1 MMTTKNILITGG
13 SGFVGRHMSRLLL
26 ECGHRVFSLQQ
37 NNLVD
42 LPDGVVP
49 IYIDLQDPQALKN
62 IPRTWDFV
70 IHLAGA
76 SIPSQFK
83 SADPILLNTRLALN
97 LLEHLEEARVL
108 LVSSCHVYAPSLR
121 VRTEES
127 PIVPQGRY
135 GLSKHLLEQMAGH
148 YEHKLDIRVAR
159 PFNHLGSH
167 QPELVIP
174 SLLRRL
180 EIDRVLDSR
189 TIVMNGTNSTRDFV
203 DVADVA
209 AAYLAILQIEAPDHR
224 VFNVCTG
231 TPVTIKHV
239 AQLVLQILGIEREI
253 VFEEHPNSEDDNPFV
268 VGSPARLMSASKWK
282 PQVPLCVSL
291 ERMLSSQ
298 ISNEIQSDS
307 AILHT

>member
-1 MMTTKNILITGG
+1 M
-13 SGFVGRHMSRLLL
+13 GRHMSRLLL
-26 ECGHRVFSLQQ
+26 ECGQRVFSLQR
-37 NNLVD
+37 NNLVA
-42 LPDGVVP
+42 LPIGVVP
-49 IYIDLQDPQALKN
+49 IYADLRDPQALKG
-62 IPRTWDFV
+62 IPRAWDFV

-76 SIPSQFK
+76 SIPSQFT

-108 LVSSCHVYAPSLR
+108 LVSSCHVYAPSLHA
-121 VRTEES
+121 RTEES

-135 GLSKHLLEQMAGH
+135 GLSKHLLEQIAGH

-159 PFNHLGSH
+159 PFNHLGLN
-167 QPELVIP
+167 QRPELVIP
-174 SLLRRL
+174 SLFRRL
-180 EIDRVLDSR
+180 GIGGAMDRR
-189 TIVMNGTNSTRDFV
+189 AIVMNGTNSTRDFV

-209 AAYLAILQIEAPDHR
+209 AAYLSILEIEVPDHR

-231 TPVTIKHV
+231 NPVTIKHV

-268 VGSPARLMSASKWK
+268 VGNPARLMSASRWK
-282 PQVPLCVSL
+282 PQIPLCASL

-298 ISNEIQSDS
+298 FPKDIHSAF
-307 AILHT
+307 AILNS